1 MTGMEQITQVHSDFG
16 FLGDDTA
23 PKERQR
29 HTMANINIHNSIMEE
44 EGGPDNHE
52 NIRKYLDMKSPDSFE
67 YNLDTSI
74 QRTDLFVEQG
84 RTSPVTKTEIT
95 SQGGFIAM
103 KELEKNL
110 NPKVNQNNKKVV
122 SELFPADKPKFNIS
136 TIKSLILQKEK
147 FSYEGIYDA
156 ANRIKHVKDK
166 LKAIDSEH
174 IKADLVKILGLDE
187 KVLNV

>member
-1 MTGMEQITQVHSDFG
+1 MDKNCASCSGYAPQILSQIKVACLSYVNSPIEFGKEKLDYSDLISVKDMILKKCELIMTGMEQITQVHSDFG

-110 NPKVNQNNKKVV
+110 NPKVN
-122 SELFPADKPKFNIS
+122 
-136 TIKSLILQKEK
+136 
-147 FSYEGIYDA
+147 
-156 ANRIKHVKDK
+156 
-166 LKAIDSEH
+166 
-174 IKADLVKILGLDE
+174 
-187 KVLNV
+187 